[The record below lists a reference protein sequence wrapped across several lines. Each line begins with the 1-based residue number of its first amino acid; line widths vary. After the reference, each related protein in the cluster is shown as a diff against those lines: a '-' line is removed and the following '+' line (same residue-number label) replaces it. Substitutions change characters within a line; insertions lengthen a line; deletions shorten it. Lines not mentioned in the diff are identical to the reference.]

1 MESKEAVAVHH
12 FDPATLV
19 YAGSSVAYIG
29 PAGDRQVPAFAML
42 DAAPDAPAGHVARA
56 TSIEGGTWE
65 VVQDHRSTPI
75 YRTADGSRYEIGVSD
90 TRSAAWDGLGDMPAE
105 FTTLP
110 KPDGC
115 YVWDGSSWTF
125 DIASARAAATAAVD
139 KNRDE
144 VLASPFV
151 YRGSRFSA
159 DAGTIAQIASMAQLA
174 AVAKLAEQPYT
185 AIWTSVDG
193 VDVTFDA
200 EGMVGL
206 AMSAAKRQPAAYQVA
221 AQLKSRIAEAQDEA
235 ALAAIVWPQQ

>member
-19 YAGSSVAYIG
+19 YAGSSTAYIG

-56 TSIEGGTWE
+56 TSIEGGSWE
-65 VVQDHRSTPI
+65 VVQDYRSTPI
-75 YRTADGSRYEIGVSD
+75 YRTADGSRYEIGSSS
-90 TRSAAWDGLGDMPAE
+90 TWNGIGDMPSE

-115 YVWDGSSWTF
+115 YVWDGSSWAF
-125 DIASARAAATAAVD
+125 DIASARAAAMAAVD
-139 KNRDE
+139 KKRDD

-151 YRGSRFSA
+151 YRESRFSA
-159 DAGTIAQIASMAQLA
+159 DAGAIAQIASMAQLA
-174 AVAKLAEQPYT
+174 AVAKLAEKPYMV
-185 AIWTSVDG
+185 IWTSVDS
-193 VDVTFDA
+193 VDVTLDA
-200 EGMVGL
+200 DGMVGL
-206 AMSAAKRQPAAYQVA
+206 AMAAAERQPVAYQVA

-235 ALAAIVWPQQ
+235 ALAAIVWPQ